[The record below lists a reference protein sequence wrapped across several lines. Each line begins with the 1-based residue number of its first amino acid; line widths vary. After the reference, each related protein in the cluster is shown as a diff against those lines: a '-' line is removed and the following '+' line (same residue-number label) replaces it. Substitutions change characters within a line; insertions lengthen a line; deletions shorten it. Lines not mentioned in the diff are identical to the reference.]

1 MRRVTQPT
9 LSMAVSALMWGSVA
23 CRSGPSVPRVT
34 VRSSGS
40 VVAFWSSATI
50 VAVGTVGSPHRVG
63 AQQVAR
69 WGNTAVPAYPC
80 EAQFHATA
88 LLKGEE
94 GVDNRKLLWFSPFPT
109 CGFGLKPDWA
119 IRSAEQVWFLR
130 TEGTWLRPTTDMG
143 GNFLELYQHF
153 APMGNDSETLRRT
166 LSQYLLNP
174 AAIAESEERF
184 IQRFYDLFR
193 LSSDI
198 AGEQWSLQVLG
209 DLYQQ
214 ASPAVRRE
222 ICGFLA
228 AARQCR
234 NSDCPAGP
242 LPPGI
247 DPAASRARADR
258 DQEAQRKSDLDESS
272 EKQVKM
278 FFNSGQPKELVQHE
292 LERLSCS
299 FDPVI
304 RQRAG
309 KLLRKY
315 FPESQLAP
323 CISCR

>member
-228 AARQCR
+228 ADDRCR
-234 NSDCPAGP
+234 LSDCPPGP
-242 LPPGI
+242 VPP
-247 DPAASRARADR
+247 DAASRARGDR
-258 DQEAQRKSDLDESS
+258 EQEALRKSYLEETS
-272 EKQVKM
+272 EELVKARLK
-278 FFNSGQPKELVQHE
+278 SGQPKEWEQQA
-292 LERLSCS
+292 LEHMSCN

-304 RQRAG
+304 RRRAG
-309 KLLRKY
+309 RLLRKY
-315 FPESQLAP
+315 FPESKLAP

>member
-1 MRRVTQPT
+1 MRRVTQPKV
-9 LSMAVSALMWGSVA
+9 SVAVLALMLGSVA
-23 CRSGPSVPRVT
+23 CRSGPPVPRV
-34 VRSSGS
+34 RPCPPGWGLAS
-40 VVAFWSSATI
+40 FWGPATI
-50 VAVGTVGSPHRVG
+50 VAVGTVGSTHRVG
-63 AQQVAR
+63 PPQFVTL
-69 WGNTAVPAYPC
+69 GNRSERVYPC

-88 LLKGEE
+88 LIKSEAGIE
-94 GVDNRKLLWFSPFPT
+94 NRKLLWFSLFPT
-109 CGFGLKPDWA
+109 CGFGLTPDWT

-130 TEGTWLRPTTDMG
+130 TEGAWLRPIVDIAWT
-143 GNFLELYQHF
+143 FYELHQHF
-153 APMGNDSETLRRT
+153 APPENDSETLRRT
-166 LSQYLLNP
+166 LSRYLLNP
-174 AAIAESEERF
+174 AASAETEEQF
-184 IQRFYDLFR
+184 IRSFDFLVR
-193 LSSDI
+193 LSSGI

-234 NSDCPAGP
+234 NSDCPPGP

-299 FDPVI
+299 FDPVD
-304 RQRAG
+304 
-309 KLLRKY
+309 RKN
-315 FPESQLAP
+315 LV
-323 CISCR
+323 